1 MMCIRPFSKAEKQD
15 RTHLLFC
22 RFKGAY
28 TELNVLLY
36 FSSNVKVQQSQREQ
50 MCREAQ
56 NEVGKS
62 GRPFKVYSRRPKEQK
77 KDKGIFGS
85 LKDMTVA
92 EIKED
97 WHTYQQ
103 SFIQKD
109 SASAP
114 ISKTNDEGQ
123 EIKTWGLTSLTV
135 ERLLVGSYSFGRKI
149 NFQLQSFRS
158 ICKVAQ

>member
-1 MMCIRPFSKAEKQD
+1 MEIWISLSFEFLKLAFPLQMRYVKVRLCIASILRTLLVIWKVSKAEKQD

-123 EIKTWGLTSLTV
+123 EIKT
-135 ERLLVGSYSFGRKI
+135 
-149 NFQLQSFRS
+149 
-158 ICKVAQ
+158 